1 MMASE
6 NLKNKNLNKPD
17 PLEIKTFDLN
27 SSSMIEA
34 SAGTGKTFTIS
45 NLVVRLLLEG
55 LKKGKGENATPLD
68 IEDILV
74 VTFTNAAA
82 SDLRARILE
91 KIHTC
96 RVLFEAIGK
105 GQKTVDSLDEND
117 PLKDIVELYL
127 IDKLKIKDRLEN
139 NNAVDIVI
147 QKKQAILYSRLLI
160 RAERSIDKA
169 SISTIHS
176 FCNKALN
183 QIYSFEAG
191 RAFNVELTNDVEEEK
206 REAAFSVWR
215 DLFYKDS
222 DFNKDLL
229 LELLDKDSP
238 LSFKKT
244 VANLDRVRL
253 INDAK
258 GYFGFSLKSYY
269 QSSEKLQ
276 KTPIARLKYLLDAVE
291 KDIAS
296 INEEHAQDIQIVEK
310 YKDEVFAANGGPGS
324 LYELAKGEPK
334 KNPIKSDVKSILKS
348 LLANIASGKFNSF
361 NFGQEIKKNVK
372 KSYDFKDFYNEDSN
386 FVSGIKDYA
395 FARLA
400 EIDEFEKAAS
410 SVIITALGMQA
421 NVDLIK
427 KELEYLVSVM
437 MIKKIDALCE
447 RDNLISNNEV
457 LRQLAVALTK
467 EKDRRDVLASLLRKR
482 YPIAMI
488 DEFQDT
494 DPVQFTVFSK
504 LYLNQD
510 AVNSNAHCYLIGDPK
525 QSIYKFRGSDINSYN
540 EAKSQIE
547 EIGGCVYTLETNYR
561 SNANVVKAV
570 NGIFAQVKEGCDSN
584 YVTKPFDYNDSYSK
598 KTPSNIKFE
607 PVIASPNSEK
617 SSFYFDIPIEDNLVA
632 SDENLSDTSENN
644 TSVCNFVRKI
654 EFNDKTKAE
663 VLMQAISKSVA
674 LEVKRCLLYGKIN
687 SKGNVR
693 AVKPSDIAILVSN
706 KNENKAIQ
714 DALKELSIQSVYFSD
729 DESVLSSSSQSKS
742 YSNSSDDTK
751 KASVEAE
758 NIIYLMEAICNSTN
772 ASKVYRLLGSSLLS
786 LTREEFIQKTDS
798 FEFDDEISLLR
809 ECGNKW
815 ESYGF
820 ITAFLYYLNKHDLL
834 KTMLN
839 AENGERAL
847 SNYFQIAEIIQSINS
862 KVIGSNAQLLW
873 FKDLVL
879 NGNSDLSDDVTKK
892 HLESE
897 QSLVKIYTIHKSKG
911 LQYPIVFSPFLFGT
925 TNYDKDGIYY
935 DPHDRHVSLS
945 LNPSEPVNG
954 TAISELEKVAS
965 LQEKVRLLYVDL
977 TRAQL
982 ANFVFLP
989 IYNDEKKTNAVSALR
1004 SITIPKEGEL
1014 LKALDSEELF
1024 TNLNKFDNESDPDN
1038 EKLIAAKVKVES
1050 QCSEK
1055 IDEPSSLDKGS
1066 VDNSFTV
1073 TSYSAITS
1081 GAHNDM
1087 FASDID
1093 EKEIEPDAND
1103 LEEDISNEERNLI
1116 NFTFTRGSAAGSF
1129 LHKLLEIVLSRN
1141 DVNKEDQDSIYQF
1154 VNSQLKYDYYHL
1166 ISNQGN
1172 EKICALASWLNN
1184 ILNANLLPESSK
1196 NDHLKL
1202 SDLTPD
1208 NCARELDYYL
1218 PCKDFKVKV
1227 LNKLCHEFY
1236 AKVVKDNNLSHIPDL
1251 PDLKKSNFKGFMKG
1265 SLDLVAKFTT
1275 KQGDKFFMID
1285 YKSNYLG
1292 DSFGD
1297 YTQDSILKSIF
1308 EARYDVQILFYSL
1321 ALYRFLKCTLHDFLY
1336 EKDFGGVMYLYLRGM
1351 NSNNTV
1357 SPGQFYVRPSEELIK
1372 RLSDLFDG
1380 IEGDNRQE

>member
-55 LKKGKGENATPLD
+55 LKNGKGEKATPLD

-127 IDKLKIKDRLEN
+127 KDKLKVKDSLEN
-139 NNAVDIVI
+139 NNAVDINI
-147 QKKQAILYSRLLI
+147 QQKQAILYSRLLI

-945 LNPSEPVNG
+945 LNTSEPVNG

-1116 NFTFTRGSAAGSF
+1116 NFTFSRGSAAGSF

-1380 IEGDNRQE
+1380 IEDNNHE

>member
-55 LKKGKGENATPLD
+55 LKNGKGEKATPLD

-127 IDKLKIKDRLEN
+127 KDKLKVKDSLEN
-139 NNAVDIVI
+139 NNAVDINI
-147 QKKQAILYSRLLI
+147 QQKQAILYSRLLI

-437 MIKKIDALCE
+437 MIKKTDALCE

-1116 NFTFTRGSAAGSF
+1116 NFTFSRGSAAGSF

-1172 EKICALASWLNN
+1172 EKISALASWLNN

-1297 YTQDSILKSIF
+1297 YTQDSILKTIF

-1380 IEGDNRQE
+1380 IEDNNHE

>member
-55 LKKGKGENATPLD
+55 LKNGKGEKATPLD

-127 IDKLKIKDRLEN
+127 KDKLKVKDSLEN
-139 NNAVDIVI
+139 NNAVDINI
-147 QKKQAILYSRLLI
+147 QQKQAILYSRLLI

-758 NIIYLMEAICNSTN
+758 KIIYLMEAICNSTN

-945 LNPSEPVNG
+945 LNTSEPVNG

-1116 NFTFTRGSAAGSF
+1116 NFTFSRGSAAGSF

-1380 IEGDNRQE
+1380 IEDNNHE

>member
-55 LKKGKGENATPLD
+55 LKNGKGEKATPLD

-127 IDKLKIKDRLEN
+127 KDKLKVKDSLEN
-139 NNAVDIVI
+139 NNAVDINI
-147 QKKQAILYSRLLI
+147 QQKQAILYSRLLI

-1014 LKALDSEELF
+1014 LKALGSEELF

-1116 NFTFTRGSAAGSF
+1116 NFTFSRGSAAGSF

-1380 IEGDNRQE
+1380 IEDNNHE

>member
-6 NLKNKNLNKPD
+6 ILENKNLNKPD

-82 SDLRARILE
+82 SDLIARILE

-127 IDKLKIKDRLEN
+127 KDKLKVKDSLEN
-139 NNAVDIVI
+139 NNAVDINI
-147 QKKQAILYSRLLI
+147 QQKQAILYSRLLI

-229 LELLDKDSP
+229 LELLGKDSP
-238 LSFKKT
+238 LSLKKT
-244 VANLDRVRL
+244 VEKLSRVRL

-296 INEEHAQDIQIVEK
+296 INEEHAQDLQIVEK
-310 YKDEVFAANGGPGS
+310 YKDEVFEANGGPGS
-324 LYELAKGEPK
+324 LYKLDKGDYSRGGLVS
-334 KNPIKSDVKSILKS
+334 NVKIILKS
-348 LLANIASGKFNSF
+348 LLANTASAKFNSV
-361 NFGQEIKKNVK
+361 NFGEEISKNVK
-372 KSYDFKDFYNEDSN
+372 KDYDFKDFYNEDCN
-386 FVSGIKDYA
+386 FVRGTKGYV
-395 FARLA
+395 FARSG
-400 EIDEFEKAAS
+400 EISEFEKAAR
-410 SVIITALGMQA
+410 SVIILARDMRA
-421 NVDLIK
+421 NIDLIK
-427 KELEYLVSVM
+427 KELDCLVSVM
-437 MIKKIDALCE
+437 MIKKTDALCE

-467 EKDRRDVLASLLRKR
+467 KDRGDVLASLLRKR

-547 EIGGCVYTLETNYR
+547 EIGGCIYTLGTNFR

-570 NGIFAQVKEGCDSN
+570 NEIFAQVKEGCDSN
-584 YVTKPFDYNDSYSK
+584 YVAKPFDYNDSYSE

-989 IYNDEKKTNAVSALR
+989 VYLGEKKNDTKSALR
-1004 SITIPKEGEL
+1004 AIATPKEGEL

-1103 LEEDISNEERNLI
+1103 IDEDISNEEHNLI
-1116 NFTFTRGSAAGSF
+1116 NFTFSRGSSAGSF

-1141 DVNKEDQDSIYQF
+1141 DVNKEDQESIYQF

-1202 SDLTPD
+1202 SDLTPE

-1236 AKVVKDNNLSHIPDL
+1236 AKVVQDNNLSHIPDL

-1292 DSFGD
+1292 DSFCD

-1321 ALYRFLKCTLHDFLY
+1321 ALFRFLKCTLHDFSY

-1351 NSNNTV
+1351 NSNDTV
-1357 SPGQFYVRPSEELIK
+1357 STGQFYVRPSEELIK
-1372 RLSDLFDG
+1372 RLSNLFDG

>member
-127 IDKLKIKDRLEN
+127 KDKLKVKDSLEN
-139 NNAVDIVI
+139 NNAVDINI
-147 QKKQAILYSRLLI
+147 QQKQAILYSRLLI

-1116 NFTFTRGSAAGSF
+1116 NFTFSRGSAAGSF

-1380 IEGDNRQE
+1380 IEDNNHE

>member
-6 NLKNKNLNKPD
+6 NLENKNLNKPD

-127 IDKLKIKDRLEN
+127 KDKLKVKDSLEN
-139 NNAVDIVI
+139 NNAVDINI
-147 QKKQAILYSRLLI
+147 QQKQAILYSRLLI

-206 REAAFSVWR
+206 REAAFTVWR

-229 LELLDKDSP
+229 LELLGKDSP
-238 LSFKKT
+238 LCFKKT

-1116 NFTFTRGSAAGSF
+1116 NFTFSRGSAAGSF

-1236 AKVVKDNNLSHIPDL
+1236 AKVVKDNNLSHKPDL

-1380 IEGDNRQE
+1380 IEDNNHE

>member
-55 LKKGKGENATPLD
+55 LKNGKGENATPLD

-127 IDKLKIKDRLEN
+127 KDKLKVKDSLEN
-139 NNAVDIVI
+139 NNAVDINI
-147 QKKQAILYSRLLI
+147 QQKQAILYSRLLI

-1116 NFTFTRGSAAGSF
+1116 NFTFSRGSAAGSF

>member
-6 NLKNKNLNKPD
+6 ILENKNLNKPD

-117 PLKDIVELYL
+117 PLKDIVDLYL
-127 IDKLKIKDRLEN
+127 KDKLKVKDSLEN
-139 NNAVDIVI
+139 NNAVDINI
-147 QKKQAILYSRLLI
+147 QQKQAILYSRLLI

-229 LELLDKDSP
+229 LELLGKDSP
-238 LSFKKT
+238 LSLKKT
-244 VANLDRVRL
+244 VEKLSRVRL

-296 INEEHAQDIQIVEK
+296 INEEHAQDLQIVEK
-310 YKDEVFAANGGPGS
+310 YKDEVFEANGGPGS
-324 LYELAKGEPK
+324 LYKLDKGDYSRGGLVS
-334 KNPIKSDVKSILKS
+334 NVKIILKS
-348 LLANIASGKFNSF
+348 LLANTASAKFNSV
-361 NFGQEIKKNVK
+361 NFGEEISKNVK
-372 KSYDFKDFYNEDSN
+372 KDYDFKDFYNEDCN
-386 FVSGIKDYA
+386 FVRGTKGYV
-395 FARLA
+395 FARSG
-400 EIDEFEKAAS
+400 EISEFEKAAR
-410 SVIITALGMQA
+410 SVIILARDMRA
-421 NVDLIK
+421 NIDLIK
-427 KELEYLVSVM
+427 KELDCLVSVM
-437 MIKKIDALCE
+437 MIKKTDALCE

-467 EKDRRDVLASLLRKR
+467 KDRGDVLASLLRKR

-570 NGIFAQVKEGCDSN
+570 NEIFAQVKEGCDSN
-584 YVTKPFDYNDSYSK
+584 YVAKPFDYNDSYSE

-742 YSNSSDDTK
+742 YSNSSDDSP

-989 IYNDEKKTNAVSALR
+989 VYLGEKKNDTKSALR
-1004 SITIPKEGEL
+1004 AIATPKEGEL

-1116 NFTFTRGSAAGSF
+1116 NFTFSRGSAAGSF

-1380 IEGDNRQE
+1380 IEDNNHE

>member
-1 MMASE
+1 MVASE
-6 NLKNKNLNKPD
+6 ILENKNLNKPD

-127 IDKLKIKDRLEN
+127 KDKLKVKDSLEN
-139 NNAVDIVI
+139 NNAVDINI
-147 QKKQAILYSRLLI
+147 QQKQATLYSRLLI

-206 REAAFSVWR
+206 REAAFTVWR

-222 DFNKDLL
+222 DFNKELL
-229 LELLDKDSP
+229 LELLGKDSP
-238 LSFKKT
+238 LGFKKT
-244 VANLDRVRL
+244 IEELSQVRL
-253 INDAK
+253 INDTE

-269 QSSEKLQ
+269 HSSETLQ
-276 KTPIARLKYLLDAVE
+276 KTPIARLKYLLDTIE
-291 KDIAS
+291 RDIAA
-296 INEEHAQDIQIVEK
+296 INEEHAQDLQIVEK
-310 YKDEVFAANGGPGS
+310 YKNEVFDANEKPGS
-324 LYELAKGEPK
+324 LYELAKGDYK
-334 KNPIKSDVKSILKS
+334 KNAIKSDVKIILKS

-427 KELEYLVSVM
+427 KELDCLVSVM
-437 MIKKIDALCE
+437 MIKKTDALCE

-1116 NFTFTRGSAAGSF
+1116 NFTFSRGSAAGSF

-1218 PCKDFKVKV
+1218 PCKDFKVKA

-1380 IEGDNRQE
+1380 IEDNNHE

>member
-6 NLKNKNLNKPD
+6 IKKKKNLNKPD

-127 IDKLKIKDRLEN
+127 KDKLKVKDSLEN
-139 NNAVDIVI
+139 NNAVDINI
-147 QKKQAILYSRLLI
+147 QQKQAILYSRLLI

-229 LELLDKDSP
+229 LELLGKDSP
-238 LSFKKT
+238 LSLKKT
-244 VANLDRVRL
+244 VEKLSRVRL

-296 INEEHAQDIQIVEK
+296 INEEHAQDLQIVEK
-310 YKDEVFAANGGPGS
+310 YKDEVFEANGGPGS
-324 LYELAKGEPK
+324 LYKLDKGDYSRGGLVS
-334 KNPIKSDVKSILKS
+334 NVKIILKS
-348 LLANIASGKFNSF
+348 LLANTASAKFNSV
-361 NFGQEIKKNVK
+361 NFGEEISKNVK
-372 KSYDFKDFYNEDSN
+372 KDYDFKDFYNEDCN
-386 FVSGIKDYA
+386 FVRGTKGYV
-395 FARLA
+395 FARSG
-400 EIDEFEKAAS
+400 EISEFEKAAR
-410 SVIITALGMQA
+410 SVIILARDMRA
-421 NVDLIK
+421 NIDLIK
-427 KELEYLVSVM
+427 KELDCLVSVM
-437 MIKKIDALCE
+437 MIKKTDALCE

-467 EKDRRDVLASLLRKR
+467 KDRGDVLASLLRKR

-570 NGIFAQVKEGCDSN
+570 NEIFAQVKEGCDSN
-584 YVTKPFDYNDSYSK
+584 YVAKPFDYNDSYSE

-1116 NFTFTRGSAAGSF
+1116 NFTFSRGSAAGSF

-1380 IEGDNRQE
+1380 IEDNNHE

>member
-1 MMASE
+1 
-6 NLKNKNLNKPD
+6 
-17 PLEIKTFDLN
+17 
-27 SSSMIEA
+27 
-34 SAGTGKTFTIS
+34 
-45 NLVVRLLLEG
+45 
-55 LKKGKGENATPLD
+55 
-68 IEDILV
+68 
-74 VTFTNAAA
+74 
-82 SDLRARILE
+82 
-91 KIHTC
+91 
-96 RVLFEAIGK
+96 
-105 GQKTVDSLDEND
+105 
-117 PLKDIVELYL
+117 
-127 IDKLKIKDRLEN
+127 
-139 NNAVDIVI
+139 
-147 QKKQAILYSRLLI
+147 
-160 RAERSIDKA
+160 
-169 SISTIHS
+169 
-176 FCNKALN
+176 
-183 QIYSFEAG
+183 
-191 RAFNVELTNDVEEEK
+191 
-206 REAAFSVWR
+206 
-215 DLFYKDS
+215 
-222 DFNKDLL
+222 
-229 LELLDKDSP
+229 
-238 LSFKKT
+238 
-244 VANLDRVRL
+244 
-253 INDAK
+253 
-258 GYFGFSLKSYY
+258 
-269 QSSEKLQ
+269 
-276 KTPIARLKYLLDAVE
+276 
-291 KDIAS
+291 
-296 INEEHAQDIQIVEK
+296 
-310 YKDEVFAANGGPGS
+310 
-324 LYELAKGEPK
+324 
-334 KNPIKSDVKSILKS
+334 
-348 LLANIASGKFNSF
+348 
-361 NFGQEIKKNVK
+361 
-372 KSYDFKDFYNEDSN
+372 
-386 FVSGIKDYA
+386 
-395 FARLA
+395 
-400 EIDEFEKAAS
+400 
-410 SVIITALGMQA
+410 
-421 NVDLIK
+421 
-427 KELEYLVSVM
+427 M

-879 NGNSDLSDDVTKK
+879 MVT
-892 HLESE
+892 
-897 QSLVKIYTIHKSKG
+897 VIY
-911 LQYPIVFSPFLFGT
+911 L
-925 TNYDKDGIYY
+925 
-935 DPHDRHVSLS
+935 
-945 LNPSEPVNG
+945 
-954 TAISELEKVAS
+954 
-965 LQEKVRLLYVDL
+965 
-977 TRAQL
+977 
-982 ANFVFLP
+982 
-989 IYNDEKKTNAVSALR
+989 
-1004 SITIPKEGEL
+1004 
-1014 LKALDSEELF
+1014 
-1024 TNLNKFDNESDPDN
+1024 
-1038 EKLIAAKVKVES
+1038 
-1050 QCSEK
+1050 
-1055 IDEPSSLDKGS
+1055 
-1066 VDNSFTV
+1066 
-1073 TSYSAITS
+1073 
-1081 GAHNDM
+1081 M
-1087 FASDID
+1087 
-1093 EKEIEPDAND
+1093 
-1103 LEEDISNEERNLI
+1103 
-1116 NFTFTRGSAAGSF
+1116 
-1129 LHKLLEIVLSRN
+1129 
-1141 DVNKEDQDSIYQF
+1141 
-1154 VNSQLKYDYYHL
+1154 
-1166 ISNQGN
+1166 
-1172 EKICALASWLNN
+1172 
-1184 ILNANLLPESSK
+1184 
-1196 NDHLKL
+1196 
-1202 SDLTPD
+1202 
-1208 NCARELDYYL
+1208 
-1218 PCKDFKVKV
+1218 
-1227 LNKLCHEFY
+1227 
-1236 AKVVKDNNLSHIPDL
+1236 
-1251 PDLKKSNFKGFMKG
+1251 M
-1265 SLDLVAKFTT
+1265 
-1275 KQGDKFFMID
+1275 
-1285 YKSNYLG
+1285 
-1292 DSFGD
+1292 
-1297 YTQDSILKSIF
+1297 
-1308 EARYDVQILFYSL
+1308 
-1321 ALYRFLKCTLHDFLY
+1321 
-1336 EKDFGGVMYLYLRGM
+1336 
-1351 NSNNTV
+1351 
-1357 SPGQFYVRPSEELIK
+1357 
-1372 RLSDLFDG
+1372 
-1380 IEGDNRQE
+1380 

>member
-1 MMASE
+1 MVASE
-6 NLKNKNLNKPD
+6 NLENKNLNKPD

-127 IDKLKIKDRLEN
+127 KDKLKVKDSLEN
-139 NNAVDIVI
+139 NNAVDINI
-147 QKKQAILYSRLLI
+147 QQKQAILYSRLLI

-191 RAFNVELTNDVEEEK
+191 RAFNVELTKDVEEEK
-206 REAAFSVWR
+206 REAAFTVWR

-437 MIKKIDALCE
+437 MIKKTDALCE

-584 YVTKPFDYNDSYSK
+584 YVAKPFDYNDSYSE

-742 YSNSSDDTK
+742 YSNSSDDSP

-1116 NFTFTRGSAAGSF
+1116 NFTFSRGSAAGSF

-1380 IEGDNRQE
+1380 IEDNNHE

>member
-55 LKKGKGENATPLD
+55 LKNGKGEKATPLD

-127 IDKLKIKDRLEN
+127 KDKLKVKDSLEN
-139 NNAVDIVI
+139 NNAVDINI
-147 QKKQAILYSRLLI
+147 QQKQAILYSRLLI
-160 RAERSIDKA
+160 RAERSIDKT

-258 GYFGFSLKSYY
+258 GYFGFSLKSSY

-361 NFGQEIKKNVK
+361 NFGQEIQKNVK

-1116 NFTFTRGSAAGSF
+1116 NFTFSRGSAAGSF

-1380 IEGDNRQE
+1380 IEDNNHE

>member
-55 LKKGKGENATPLD
+55 LKKGKGENAAPLD

-1116 NFTFTRGSAAGSF
+1116 NFTFSRGSAAGSF

>member
-6 NLKNKNLNKPD
+6 ILENKNLNKPD

-55 LKKGKGENATPLD
+55 LKKGKGENETPLD

-105 GQKTVDSLDEND
+105 GQKTIDSLDEND

-127 IDKLKIKDRLEN
+127 KDKLKVKDSLEN
-139 NNAVDIVI
+139 NNAVDINI
-147 QKKQAILYSRLLI
+147 QQKQAILYSRLLI

-229 LELLDKDSP
+229 LELLGKDSP
-238 LSFKKT
+238 LSLKKT
-244 VANLDRVRL
+244 VEKLSRVRL

-296 INEEHAQDIQIVEK
+296 INEEHAQDLQIVEK
-310 YKDEVFAANGGPGS
+310 YKDEVFEANGGPGS
-324 LYELAKGEPK
+324 LYKLDKGDYSRGGLVS
-334 KNPIKSDVKSILKS
+334 NVKIILKS
-348 LLANIASGKFNSF
+348 LLANTASAKFNSV
-361 NFGQEIKKNVK
+361 NFGEEISKNVK
-372 KSYDFKDFYNEDSN
+372 KDYDFKDFYNEDCN
-386 FVSGIKDYA
+386 FVRGTKGYV
-395 FARLA
+395 FARSG
-400 EIDEFEKAAS
+400 EISEFEKAAR
-410 SVIITALGMQA
+410 SVIILARDMRA
-421 NVDLIK
+421 NIDLIK
-427 KELEYLVSVM
+427 KELDCLVSVM
-437 MIKKIDALCE
+437 MIKKTDALCE

-467 EKDRRDVLASLLRKR
+467 KDRGDVLASLLRKR

-570 NGIFAQVKEGCDSN
+570 NEIFAQVKEGCDSN
-584 YVTKPFDYNDSYSK
+584 YVAKPFDYNDSYSE

-1116 NFTFTRGSAAGSF
+1116 NFTFSRGSAAGSF

-1202 SDLTPD
+1202 SDLTPV

-1380 IEGDNRQE
+1380 IEDNNHE

>member
-1 MMASE
+1 MASE
-6 NLKNKNLNKPD
+6 NFENENLNKPD

-96 RVLFEAIGK
+96 RVLFETIGK
-105 GQKTVDSLDEND
+105 GQKTVDSLDKD
-117 PLKDIVELYL
+117 DALKDIVELYL
-127 IDKLKIKDRLEN
+127 KDKLKVKDSPEN
-139 NNAVDIVI
+139 NSAVDIDI
-147 QKKQAILYSRLLI
+147 QQKQAILYSRLLT

-206 REAAFSVWR
+206 REAAFTVWR

-222 DFNKDLL
+222 DFNKELL

-238 LSFKKT
+238 LNFKKT
-244 VANLDRVRL
+244 VAKLDRVRL

-269 QSSEKLQ
+269 HSSEKLQ

-334 KNPIKSDVKSILKS
+334 KNPIKSDVKSILKC
-348 LLANIASGKFNSF
+348 LLANTVSGKFNSF
-361 NFGQEIKKNVK
+361 NFGEEISKNEK
-372 KSYDFKDFYNEDSN
+372 DYDFKEFYKEDSN
-386 FVSGIKDYA
+386 FVSGKKGYV
-395 FARLA
+395 FARLE
-400 EIDEFEKAAS
+400 EISEFEKAS
-410 SVIITALGMQA
+410 RSVIISAHDIQT
-421 NVDLIK
+421 NIDLIK
-427 KELEYLVSVM
+427 KELEYLVSIM
-437 MIKKIDALCE
+437 MIKKSDALCE

-467 EKDRRDVLASLLRKR
+467 EKDRGVVLASLLRKR

-547 EIGGCVYTLETNYR
+547 KIGGCIYTLGTNYR

-570 NGIFAQVKEGCDSN
+570 NEIFVQVKDGIDSN
-584 YVTKPFDYNDSYSK
+584 YVAKPFDYSDAYSQK
-598 KTPSNIKFE
+598 NPSNIGFD
-607 PVIASPNSEK
+607 PVNASPNSAK
-617 SSFYFDIPIEDNLVA
+617 SSFYFDIPKEDNLLA
-632 SDENLSDTSENN
+632 SDENLSVTSENS

-654 EFNDKTKAE
+654 EFSDTPNAD
-663 VLMQAISKSVA
+663 VLLQAISKSVA

-693 AVKPSDIAILVSN
+693 QVKPSDIAILVSN
-706 KNENKAIQ
+706 KKENKAVQ

-729 DESVLSSSSQSKS
+729 DESVLSTSSQSKS
-742 YSNSSDDTK
+742 YSNSPDDTP

-758 NIIYLMEAICNSTN
+758 NIIYLMDAICNSTN
-772 ASKVYRLLGSSLLS
+772 ASKVYRLLGSSLLG
-786 LTREEFIQKTDS
+786 LTREDFIQKTNS
-798 FEFDDEISLLR
+798 VEFDDEISLLR
-809 ECGNKW
+809 ECRNKW
-815 ESYGF
+815 ECYGF
-820 ITAFLYYLNKHDLL
+820 ITAFSYYLNKHDLL

-1014 LKALDSEELF
+1014 LKTLDSEELF

-1093 EKEIEPDAND
+1093 EKEIEPDVND
-1103 LEEDISNEERNLI
+1103 LEEDISSEEHNLI
-1116 NFTFTRGSAAGSF
+1116 NFTFSRGSSAGSF

-1141 DVNKEDQDSIYQF
+1141 DVNKEDQESIYQF

-1184 ILNANLLPESSK
+1184 ILNANLFPESS
-1196 NDHLKL
+1196 NNSHLKL

-1227 LNKLCHEFY
+1227 LNELCHEFY
-1236 AKVVKDNNLSHIPDL
+1236 AKVVQDNNLSHIPDL

-1321 ALYRFLKCTLHDFLY
+1321 ALYRFLKCTLHDFSY

-1351 NSNNTV
+1351 NSNDTV

-1380 IEGDNRQE
+1380 IEENNNHE

>member
-1 MMASE
+1 MASE
-6 NLKNKNLNKPD
+6 NLKNKKLNKPD

-96 RVLFEAIGK
+96 RVLFESIGK
-105 GQKTVDSLDEND
+105 GQKTVDSLDKDD
-117 PLKDIVELYL
+117 PLKDIIELYL
-127 IDKLKIKDRLEN
+127 KDKLKVKDSLEN
-139 NNAVDIVI
+139 NNAVDIDL
-147 QKKQAILYSRLLI
+147 QQKQAILYSRLLT

-206 REAAFSVWR
+206 RESAFTVWR

-222 DFNKDLL
+222 DFNKELL
-229 LELLDKDSP
+229 LELLGKDSP
-238 LSFKKT
+238 LGFKKT
-244 VANLDRVRL
+244 IEELSQVRL
-253 INDAK
+253 INDTK
-258 GYFGFSLKSYY
+258 GYFGFSLKSYFS
-269 QSSEKLQ
+269 SSEKLQ
-276 KTPIARLKYLLDAVE
+276 KTPIARLKYVLDTIE
-291 KDIAS
+291 RDIAA
-296 INEEHAQDIQIVEK
+296 INEEHAQDLQIVEK
-310 YKDEVFAANGGPGS
+310 YKDEVFDVNGGPGS
-324 LYELAKGEPK
+324 LYELTNKGDHK
-334 KNPIKSDVKSILKS
+334 KNAIKSDVKIILNS
-348 LLANIASGKFNSF
+348 FLANIASGKFNSF
-361 NFGQEIKKNVK
+361 NFVEEISKK
-372 KSYDFKDFYNEDSN
+372 YDFKDIYNEESN
-386 FVSGIKDYA
+386 FVERKKGND
-395 FARLA
+395 FARLD
-400 EIDEFEKAAS
+400 EISEFEKAAR
-410 SVIITALGMQA
+410 SVIVSACDLRA
-421 NVDLIK
+421 NVALIK
-427 KELEYLVSVM
+427 KELGYLVSIM
-437 MIKKIDALCE
+437 MIKKTDALCE

-467 EKDRRDVLASLLRKR
+467 EKDRGDVLSSLLRKR
-482 YPIAMI
+482 YPVAMI

-547 EIGGCVYTLETNYR
+547 SIGGCVYTLETNYR

-570 NGIFAQVKEGCDSN
+570 NEIFAEVENGCDSN
-584 YVTKPFDYNDSYSK
+584 YVAKPFDYSESYSK
-598 KTPSNIKFE
+598 STPSNIKFE
-607 PVIASPNSEK
+607 PVKASPNSEK
-617 SSFYFDIPIEDNLVA
+617 SSFYFDIPKEDNLVA
-632 SDENLSDTSENN
+632 SEKNLSDTSENN

-654 EFNDKTKAE
+654 EFSDKTNAE

-742 YSNSSDDTK
+742 YSNSSDDSP

-798 FEFDDEISLLR
+798 VEFDDEISLLR

-847 SNYFQIAEIIQSINS
+847 SNYFQIAEIIQSVNS

-945 LNPSEPVNG
+945 LNPSEEVNG

-1004 SITIPKEGEL
+1004 SITTPKEGGL

-1103 LEEDISNEERNLI
+1103 LDEDISNEEHNLI
-1116 NFTFTRGSAAGSF
+1116 NFTFSRGSSAGSF

-1141 DVNKEDQDSIYQF
+1141 DVNKEDQESIYQF

-1172 EKICALASWLNN
+1172 EKISALASWLNN
-1184 ILNANLLPESSK
+1184 ILNANLLPESRNNS
-1196 NDHLKL
+1196 HLKL

-1227 LNKLCHEFY
+1227 LNELCHEFY
-1236 AKVVKDNNLSHIPDL
+1236 AKVVQENKLSYIPDL
-1251 PDLKKSNFKGFMKG
+1251 PDLKKSNFKGYMKG

-1297 YTQDSILKSIF
+1297 YSQDSILKSIF

-1321 ALYRFLKCTLHDFLY
+1321 ALYRFLKCSLHDFSY

-1351 NSNNTV
+1351 NSNDTV
-1357 SPGQFYVRPSEELIK
+1357 SPGQFYVKPSEELIK
-1372 RLSDLFDG
+1372 RLSNLFDG

>member
-55 LKKGKGENATPLD
+55 LKNGKGENATPLD

-127 IDKLKIKDRLEN
+127 KDKLKVKDRLEN
-139 NNAVDIVI
+139 NNAVDINI
-147 QKKQAILYSRLLI
+147 QQKQAILYSRLLI

-945 LNPSEPVNG
+945 LNPSELVNG

-1116 NFTFTRGSAAGSF
+1116 NFTFSRGSAAGSF

>member
-6 NLKNKNLNKPD
+6 ILENKNLNKPD

-127 IDKLKIKDRLEN
+127 KDKLKVKDSLEN
-139 NNAVDIVI
+139 NNAVDINI
-147 QKKQAILYSRLLI
+147 QQKQAILYSRLLI

-229 LELLDKDSP
+229 LELLGKDSP
-238 LSFKKT
+238 LSLKKT
-244 VANLDRVRL
+244 VEKLSRVRL

-296 INEEHAQDIQIVEK
+296 INEEHAQDLQIVEK
-310 YKDEVFAANGGPGS
+310 YKDEVFEANGGPGS
-324 LYELAKGEPK
+324 LYKLDKGDYSRGGLVS
-334 KNPIKSDVKSILKS
+334 NVKIILKS
-348 LLANIASGKFNSF
+348 LLANTASAKFNSV
-361 NFGQEIKKNVK
+361 NFGEEISKNVK
-372 KSYDFKDFYNEDSN
+372 KDYDFKDFYNEDCN
-386 FVSGIKDYA
+386 FVRGTKGYV
-395 FARLA
+395 FARSG
-400 EIDEFEKAAS
+400 EISEFEKAAR
-410 SVIITALGMQA
+410 SVIILARDMRA
-421 NVDLIK
+421 NIDLIK
-427 KELEYLVSVM
+427 KELDCLVSVM
-437 MIKKIDALCE
+437 MIKKTDALCE

-467 EKDRRDVLASLLRKR
+467 KDRGDVLASLLRKR

-570 NGIFAQVKEGCDSN
+570 NEIFAQVKEGCDSN
-584 YVTKPFDYNDSYSK
+584 YVAKPFDYNDSYSE

-945 LNPSEPVNG
+945 LNPSELVNG

-1038 EKLIAAKVKVES
+1038 EKLITAKIKVDS
-1050 QCSEK
+1050 QNNDR

-1093 EKEIEPDAND
+1093 EKEIEHDAND

-1116 NFTFTRGSAAGSF
+1116 NFTFSRGSAAGSF

-1141 DVNKEDQDSIYQF
+1141 DVDKEDQESIYQF

-1236 AKVVKDNNLSHIPDL
+1236 AKVVQDNNLSHIPDL

-1275 KQGDKFFMID
+1275 KHGDKFFMID

-1321 ALYRFLKCTLHDFLY
+1321 ALYRFLKCTLHDFSY

-1351 NSNNTV
+1351 NSNDTV

-1380 IEGDNRQE
+1380 IEENNNHE

>member
-6 NLKNKNLNKPD
+6 NLENKNLNKPD

-127 IDKLKIKDRLEN
+127 KDKLKVKDSLEN
-139 NNAVDIVI
+139 NNAVDINI
-147 QKKQAILYSRLLI
+147 QQKQAILYSRLLI

-494 DPVQFTVFSK
+494 DAVQFTVFSK

-1116 NFTFTRGSAAGSF
+1116 NFTFSRGSAAGSF

-1380 IEGDNRQE
+1380 IEDNNHE

>member
-6 NLKNKNLNKPD
+6 ILENKNLNKPD

-127 IDKLKIKDRLEN
+127 KDKLKVKDSLEN
-139 NNAVDIVI
+139 NNAVDINI
-147 QKKQAILYSRLLI
+147 QQKQAILYSRLLI

-229 LELLDKDSP
+229 LELLGKDSP
-238 LSFKKT
+238 LCFKKT

-437 MIKKIDALCE
+437 MIKKTDALCE

-584 YVTKPFDYNDSYSK
+584 YVAKPFDYNDSYSK

-742 YSNSSDDTK
+742 YSNSSDDSP

-989 IYNDEKKTNAVSALR
+989 IYNNEKKTNAVSALR

-1103 LEEDISNEERNLI
+1103 IDEDISNEEHNLI
-1116 NFTFTRGSAAGSF
+1116 NFTFSRGSSAGSF

-1141 DVNKEDQDSIYQF
+1141 DVNKEDHESIYQF

-1372 RLSDLFDG
+1372 RLSNLFDG
-1380 IEGDNRQE
+1380 IEDNNHE

>member
-147 QKKQAILYSRLLI
+147 QKKQAILHSRLLI

-1116 NFTFTRGSAAGSF
+1116 NFTFSRGSAAGSF

>member
-6 NLKNKNLNKPD
+6 ILENKNLNKPD

-127 IDKLKIKDRLEN
+127 KDKLKVKDSLEN
-139 NNAVDIVI
+139 NNAVDINI
-147 QKKQAILYSRLLI
+147 QQKQAILYSRLLI

-229 LELLDKDSP
+229 LELLGKDSP
-238 LSFKKT
+238 LSLKKT
-244 VANLDRVRL
+244 VEKLSRVRL

-296 INEEHAQDIQIVEK
+296 INEEHAQDLQIVEK
-310 YKDEVFAANGGPGS
+310 YKDEVFEANGGPGS
-324 LYELAKGEPK
+324 LYKLDKGDYSRGGLVS
-334 KNPIKSDVKSILKS
+334 NVKIILKS
-348 LLANIASGKFNSF
+348 LLANTASAKFNSV
-361 NFGQEIKKNVK
+361 NFGEEISKNVK
-372 KSYDFKDFYNEDSN
+372 KDYDFKDFYNEDCN
-386 FVSGIKDYA
+386 FVRGTKGYV
-395 FARLA
+395 FARSG
-400 EIDEFEKAAS
+400 EISEFEKAAR
-410 SVIITALGMQA
+410 SVIILARDMRA
-421 NVDLIK
+421 NIDLIK
-427 KELEYLVSVM
+427 KELDCLVSVM
-437 MIKKIDALCE
+437 MIKKTDALCE

-467 EKDRRDVLASLLRKR
+467 KDRGDVLASLLRKR

-570 NGIFAQVKEGCDSN
+570 NEIFAQVKEGCDSN
-584 YVTKPFDYNDSYSK
+584 YVAKPFDYNDSYSE

-617 SSFYFDIPIEDNLVA
+617 SSFYFDIPKEDNQVA

-1116 NFTFTRGSAAGSF
+1116 NFTFSRGSAAGSF

-1380 IEGDNRQE
+1380 IEDNNHE

>member
-6 NLKNKNLNKPD
+6 NLENKNLNKPD

-127 IDKLKIKDRLEN
+127 KDKLKVKDSLEN
-139 NNAVDIVI
+139 NNAVDINI
-147 QKKQAILYSRLLI
+147 QQKQAILYSRLLI

-206 REAAFSVWR
+206 REAAFTVWR

-229 LELLDKDSP
+229 LELLGKDSP
-238 LSFKKT
+238 LCFKKT

-276 KTPIARLKYLLDAVE
+276 KMPIARLKYLLDAVE

-809 ECGNKW
+809 VCGNKW

-1116 NFTFTRGSAAGSF
+1116 NFTFSRGSAAGSF

-1380 IEGDNRQE
+1380 IEDNNHE

>member
-55 LKKGKGENATPLD
+55 LKNGKGEKATPLD

-91 KIHTC
+91 KIHIC

-127 IDKLKIKDRLEN
+127 KDKLKVKDSLEN
-139 NNAVDIVI
+139 NNAVDINI
-147 QKKQAILYSRLLI
+147 QQKQAILYSRLLI

-1116 NFTFTRGSAAGSF
+1116 NFTFSRGSAAGSF

-1380 IEGDNRQE
+1380 IEDNNHE

>member
-127 IDKLKIKDRLEN
+127 KDKLKVKDSLEN

-229 LELLDKDSP
+229 LELLGKDSP
-238 LSFKKT
+238 LSLKKT
-244 VANLDRVRL
+244 VEKLSRVRL

-296 INEEHAQDIQIVEK
+296 INEEHAQDLQIVEK
-310 YKDEVFAANGGPGS
+310 YKDEVFEANGGPGS
-324 LYELAKGEPK
+324 LYKLDKGDYSRGGLVS
-334 KNPIKSDVKSILKS
+334 NVKIILKS
-348 LLANIASGKFNSF
+348 LLANTASAKFNSV
-361 NFGQEIKKNVK
+361 NFGEEISKNVK
-372 KSYDFKDFYNEDSN
+372 KDYDFKDFYNEDCN
-386 FVSGIKDYA
+386 FVRGTKGYV
-395 FARLA
+395 FARSG
-400 EIDEFEKAAS
+400 EISEFEKAAR
-410 SVIITALGMQA
+410 SVIILARDMRA
-421 NVDLIK
+421 NIDLIK
-427 KELEYLVSVM
+427 KELDCLVSVM
-437 MIKKIDALCE
+437 MIKKTDALCE

-467 EKDRRDVLASLLRKR
+467 KDRGDVLASLLRKR

-570 NGIFAQVKEGCDSN
+570 NEIFAQVKEGCDSN
-584 YVTKPFDYNDSYSK
+584 YVAKPFDYNDSYSE

-1116 NFTFTRGSAAGSF
+1116 NFTFSRGSAAGSF

-1380 IEGDNRQE
+1380 IEDNNHE

>member
-55 LKKGKGENATPLD
+55 LKNGKGEKATPLD

-127 IDKLKIKDRLEN
+127 KDKLKVKDSLEN
-139 NNAVDIVI
+139 NNAVDINI
-147 QKKQAILYSRLLI
+147 QQKQAILYSRLLI

-547 EIGGCVYTLETNYR
+547 KIGGCIYTLGTNFR

-570 NGIFAQVKEGCDSN
+570 NEIFAQVKDESDSN
-584 YVTKPFDYNDSYSK
+584 YVAKPFDYNDSYSE

-607 PVIASPNSEK
+607 PVIASPNSAK
-617 SSFYFDIPIEDNLVA
+617 SSFYFDIPKEDNQVA

-945 LNPSEPVNG
+945 LNPSELVNG

-989 IYNDEKKTNAVSALR
+989 VYLGEKKNDTKSALR
-1004 SITIPKEGEL
+1004 AIATPKEGEL

-1024 TNLNKFDNESDPDN
+1024 TNLNKFDNESDPAN

-1116 NFTFTRGSAAGSF
+1116 NFTFSRGSAAGSF

-1141 DVNKEDQDSIYQF
+1141 DVNKEDQDSTYQF

-1380 IEGDNRQE
+1380 IEDNNHE

>member
-6 NLKNKNLNKPD
+6 NLENKNLNKPD

-127 IDKLKIKDRLEN
+127 KDNLKVKDSLEN
-139 NNAVDIVI
+139 NNVVDINI
-147 QKKQAILYSRLLI
+147 QQKQAILYSRLLT

-191 RAFNVELTNDVEEEK
+191 RAFNVELTNEVEEEK

-215 DLFYKDS
+215 DLFYKNS
-222 DFNKDLL
+222 DFNKELL
-229 LELLDKDSP
+229 LELLGKDSP

-244 VANLDRVRL
+244 VEKLSRVRL

-276 KTPIARLKYLLDAVE
+276 KTPIARLKYLLDAIE
-291 KDIAS
+291 KDNAS
-296 INEEHAQDIQIVEK
+296 INEEHAQDLQIVEK
-310 YKDEVFAANGGPGS
+310 YKDEVFDANGDPGS
-324 LYELAKGEPK
+324 LYELAKGDPK
-334 KNPIKSDVKSILKS
+334 KNPIKRDVKSILKS
-348 LLANIASGKFNSF
+348 LLANTVSGKFNSF
-361 NFGQEIKKNVK
+361 NFGEEISKNVK
-372 KSYDFKDFYNEDSN
+372 NYDFKDFYNEDSN
-386 FVSGIKDYA
+386 FVNGIKGSV
-395 FARLA
+395 FARSG
-400 EIDEFEKAAS
+400 EISEFEKAAR
-410 SVIITALGMQA
+410 SVIVLARDMQV

-437 MIKKIDALCE
+437 MIKKTDALCE

-467 EKDRRDVLASLLRKR
+467 KDRGDVLASLLRKR

-510 AVNSNAHCYLIGDPK
+510 VVDSNAHCYLIGDPK

-547 EIGGCVYTLETNYR
+547 KIGGCIYTLETNYR

-570 NGIFAQVKEGCDSN
+570 NEIFAQGRDESDSN
-584 YVTKPFDYNDSYSK
+584 YVAKPFDYSDEYSK
-598 KTPSNIKFE
+598 KNPSNIGFG
-607 PVIASPNSEK
+607 PVNASPNSEK
-617 SSFYFDIPIEDNLVA
+617 SSFYFDIPKEDNLLA
-632 SDENLSDTSENN
+632 PDENLSVTSENS

-654 EFNDKTKAE
+654 EFSDTPNAD
-663 VLMQAISKSVA
+663 VLLQAISKRVA

-693 AVKPSDIAILVSN
+693 QVKPSDIAILVSN
-706 KNENKAIQ
+706 KKENKAVQ
-714 DALKELSIQSVYFSD
+714 DAFKELSIQSVYFSD
-729 DESVLSSSSQSKS
+729 DESVLSTSSQSKS
-742 YSNSSDDTK
+742 YNNSPDDTP

-772 ASKVYRLLGSSLLS
+772 ASKVYRLLGSSLLG
-786 LTREEFIQKTDS
+786 LTREDFIQKTNS
-798 FEFDDEISLLR
+798 VEFDDEISLLR
-809 ECGNKW
+809 ECRNKW

-820 ITAFLYYLNKHDLL
+820 ITAFSYYLNKHDLL

-847 SNYFQIAEIIQSINS
+847 SNYFQIAEIIQSVNS

-879 NGNSDLSDDVTKK
+879 NGNSDFSDDVTKK

-925 TNYDKDGIYY
+925 TQYDKEGIYY

-945 LNPSEPVNG
+945 LNPSELVNG

-989 IYNDEKKTNAVSALR
+989 VFLGEKKNDTKSALR
-1004 SITIPKEGEL
+1004 AIATPKEGEL
-1014 LKALDSEELF
+1014 LKALDSKELF
-1024 TNLNKFDNESDPDN
+1024 TNLNIFDSESDPDN
-1038 EKLIAAKVKVES
+1038 ERLITAKIKVDS
-1050 QCSEK
+1050 QNNDR

-1116 NFTFTRGSAAGSF
+1116 NFTFSRGSAAGSF

-1141 DVNKEDQDSIYQF
+1141 DVNKEDQESIYQF

-1172 EKICALASWLNN
+1172 EKIFALASWLNN

-1236 AKVVKDNNLSHIPDL
+1236 AKVVQDNNLSHIPDL

-1285 YKSNYLG
+1285 YKSNFLG

-1321 ALYRFLKCTLHDFLY
+1321 ALYRFLKCTLHDFSY
-1336 EKDFGGVMYLYLRGM
+1336 EKDFGGVIYLYLRGM
-1351 NSNNTV
+1351 NSNDTV

-1380 IEGDNRQE
+1380 IEENNNHE

>member
-55 LKKGKGENATPLD
+55 LKNGKGEKATPLD

-127 IDKLKIKDRLEN
+127 KDKLKVKDSLEN
-139 NNAVDIVI
+139 NNAVDINI
-147 QKKQAILYSRLLI
+147 QQKQAILYSRLLI

-729 DESVLSSSSQSKS
+729 DESVLSSSPQSKS

-1116 NFTFTRGSAAGSF
+1116 NFTFSRGSAAGSF

-1380 IEGDNRQE
+1380 IEDNNHE

>member
-105 GQKTVDSLDEND
+105 GQKTVSSLDKD
-117 PLKDIVELYL
+117 DALKDIVELYL

-410 SVIITALGMQA
+410 SVIITVLGMQA

-437 MIKKIDALCE
+437 MIKKTDALCE

-584 YVTKPFDYNDSYSK
+584 YVAKPFDYNDSYSK

-1116 NFTFTRGSAAGSF
+1116 NFTFSRGSAAGSF

-1380 IEGDNRQE
+1380 IEDNNHE

>member
-55 LKKGKGENATPLD
+55 LKNGKGENATPLD

-127 IDKLKIKDRLEN
+127 KDKLKVKDRLEN
-139 NNAVDIVI
+139 NNAVDINI
-147 QKKQAILYSRLLI
+147 QQKQAILYSRLLI

-547 EIGGCVYTLETNYR
+547 KIGGCIYTLGTNFR

-570 NGIFAQVKEGCDSN
+570 NEIFAQVKEGCDSN
-584 YVTKPFDYNDSYSK
+584 YVAKPFDYNDSYSE

-989 IYNDEKKTNAVSALR
+989 VYLGEKKNDTKSALR
-1004 SITIPKEGEL
+1004 AIATPKEGEL

-1116 NFTFTRGSAAGSF
+1116 NFTFSRGSAAGSF

-1380 IEGDNRQE
+1380 IEDNNHE

>member
-6 NLKNKNLNKPD
+6 ILENKNLNKPD

-127 IDKLKIKDRLEN
+127 KDKLKVKDSLEN
-139 NNAVDIVI
+139 NNAVDINI
-147 QKKQAILYSRLLI
+147 QQKQAILYSRLLI

-1116 NFTFTRGSAAGSF
+1116 NFTFSRGSAAGSF

-1380 IEGDNRQE
+1380 IEDNNHE

>member
-6 NLKNKNLNKPD
+6 NLENKNLNKPD

-127 IDKLKIKDRLEN
+127 KDKLKVKDSLEN
-139 NNAVDIVI
+139 NNAVDINI
-147 QKKQAILYSRLLI
+147 QQKQAILYSRLLI

-206 REAAFSVWR
+206 REAAFTIWR

-229 LELLDKDSP
+229 LELLGKDSP
-238 LSFKKT
+238 LCFKKT

-1038 EKLIAAKVKVES
+1038 EKLIATKVKVES

-1116 NFTFTRGSAAGSF
+1116 NFTFSRGSAAGSF

-1380 IEGDNRQE
+1380 IEDNNHE

>member
-55 LKKGKGENATPLD
+55 LKNGKGEKATPLD

-127 IDKLKIKDRLEN
+127 KDKLKVKDSLEN
-139 NNAVDIVI
+139 NNAVDINI
-147 QKKQAILYSRLLI
+147 QQKQAILYSRLLI

-310 YKDEVFAANGGPGS
+310 YKDKVFAANGGPGS

-1116 NFTFTRGSAAGSF
+1116 NFTFSRGSAAGSF

-1380 IEGDNRQE
+1380 IEDNNHE

>member
-55 LKKGKGENATPLD
+55 LKNGKGEKATPLD

-127 IDKLKIKDRLEN
+127 KDKLKVKDSLEN
-139 NNAVDIVI
+139 NNAVDINI
-147 QKKQAILYSRLLI
+147 QQKQAILYSRLLI

-1116 NFTFTRGSAAGSF
+1116 NFTFSRGSAAGSF

-1184 ILNANLLPESSK
+1184 ILNANLLP
-1196 NDHLKL
+1196 
-1202 SDLTPD
+1202 
-1208 NCARELDYYL
+1208 
-1218 PCKDFKVKV
+1218 
-1227 LNKLCHEFY
+1227 
-1236 AKVVKDNNLSHIPDL
+1236 
-1251 PDLKKSNFKGFMKG
+1251 
-1265 SLDLVAKFTT
+1265 
-1275 KQGDKFFMID
+1275 
-1285 YKSNYLG
+1285 
-1292 DSFGD
+1292 
-1297 YTQDSILKSIF
+1297 
-1308 EARYDVQILFYSL
+1308 
-1321 ALYRFLKCTLHDFLY
+1321 
-1336 EKDFGGVMYLYLRGM
+1336 
-1351 NSNNTV
+1351 
-1357 SPGQFYVRPSEELIK
+1357 
-1372 RLSDLFDG
+1372 
-1380 IEGDNRQE
+1380 

>member
-55 LKKGKGENATPLD
+55 LKNGKGENATPLD

-105 GQKTVDSLDEND
+105 CQKTVDSLDEND

-127 IDKLKIKDRLEN
+127 KDKLKVKDSLEN
-139 NNAVDIVI
+139 NNAVDINI
-147 QKKQAILYSRLLI
+147 QQKQAILYSRLLI

-1116 NFTFTRGSAAGSF
+1116 NFTFSRGSAAGSF

-1380 IEGDNRQE
+1380 IEDNNHE

>member
-6 NLKNKNLNKPD
+6 NLENKNLNKPD

-127 IDKLKIKDRLEN
+127 KDKLKVKDSLEN
-139 NNAVDIVI
+139 NNAVDINI
-147 QKKQAILYSRLLI
+147 QQKQAILYSRLLI

-1038 EKLIAAKVKVES
+1038 EKLIVAKVKVES

-1116 NFTFTRGSAAGSF
+1116 NFTFSRGSAAGSF

>member
-1 MMASE
+1 MMVSE
-6 NLKNKNLNKPD
+6 ILENKNLNKPD

-127 IDKLKIKDRLEN
+127 KDKLKVKDSLEN
-139 NNAVDIVI
+139 NNAVDINI
-147 QKKQAILYSRLLI
+147 QQKQAILYSRLLI

-206 REAAFSVWR
+206 RKAAFSVWR

-437 MIKKIDALCE
+437 MIKKTDALCE

-1116 NFTFTRGSAAGSF
+1116 NFTFSRGSAAGSF

-1172 EKICALASWLNN
+1172 EKISALASWLNN

-1297 YTQDSILKSIF
+1297 YTQDSILKTIF

-1380 IEGDNRQE
+1380 IEDNNHE